1 MKFIQLLPALILWS
15 VVLVRIIGLKFGWKP
30 GILSAMLLV
39 STGTTLNMDPV
50 YLTVDAVLG
59 DRNIL
64 NLVVHIVLGLGMTEL
79 SRLIVAATGASN
91 ARWRLLVMTGLIL
104 AGVQAVLLFSTSTPG
119 SATNFTD
126 MFAGI
131 PAIAWY
137 QGLFFAWIG
146 LITAYT
152 GFECLRRDR
161 ADETAS
167 FRMGFDIIA
176 ASCFFGVTA
185 VVSKLLLVVHEA
197 EGVESPH
204 AEVTYVAY
212 RGLIAVTLLGF
223 AVGFA
228 LPAYTR
234 FRQQWSDWEMRRE
247 ALTNL
252 QPIVIRLLGTDAGSR
267 AREAAT
273 LSLRRSPSQDQLYRW
288 VIFVDDIRVEN
299 PDLLSAND
307 IKVLD
312 DIEARLAQTV
322 PISDQLRTPIGS

>member
-1 MKFIQLLPALILWS
+1 MKFIQLLPAMILWS
-15 VVLVRIIGLKFGWKP
+15 VVLVRIIGLRFGWNP
-30 GILSAMLLV
+30 GILRAMLLV
-39 STGTTLNMDPV
+39 SIGTTLNIDPV
-50 YLTVDAVLG
+50 YLIVDALLG

-79 SRLIVAATGASN
+79 SRLIVAATGASH
-91 ARWRLLVMTGLIL
+91 ARWRLLVLIGLAL

-146 LITAYT
+146 LITGYT
-152 GFECLRRDR
+152 GYECLRRKR
-161 ADETAS
+161 ADETPS
-167 FRMGFDIIA
+167 FRIGFDVIA

-185 VVSKLLLVVHEA
+185 VVTKLLLVAHEA
-197 EGVESPH
+197 EGVESPL
-204 AEVTYVAY
+204 AEVAYATY
-212 RGLIAVTLLGF
+212 RWLIAVTLFGF

-234 FRQQWSDWEMRRE
+234 SRQQWIEWKRRRE
-247 ALTNL
+247 ALIRL
-252 QPIVIRLLGTDAGSR
+252 QPIVLRLLGTDAGGR
-267 AREAAT
+267 AKEAAE
-273 LSLRRSPSQDQLYRW
+273 LSLRRSASHDQLYRW
-288 VIFVDDIRVEN
+288 VIFIDDIRIEN
-299 PDLLSAND
+299 PELLSADD

-312 DIEARLAQTV
+312 DIEARLAKTG
-322 PISDQLRTPIGS
+322 PICAQLSTSIGS